1 VGVLLAFWCSRRRRR
16 PTAIRYPKDEVDQE
30 MHQHPVGTHYEILD
44 EADNQ
49 QSRAQQCGLV
59 AYSEPL
65 AIQGVASSKVFA
77 DFRRTLFAPG
87 GAVVNDAPMPSARAG
102 STNGDV
108 SPPNVCA
115 RQVTMLSTITEGDR
129 HGALGGIE
137 IRIPSDE
144 LARLRAE
151 SSNVQILQA
160 EIARLRASPTRGE
173 EPPPAY

>member
-1 VGVLLAFWCSRRRRR
+1 M
-16 PTAIRYPKDEVDQE
+16 Q
-30 MHQHPVGTHYEILD
+30 QHPAGTHYEILD

-49 QSRAQQCGLV
+49 HSRAQHCGVV
-59 AYSEPL
+59 AHSEPL

-87 GAVVNDAPMPSARAG
+87 GAAVNDVPMPSARAG
-102 STNGDV
+102 STTSDV
-108 SPPNVCA
+108 SPPNVHA
-115 RQVTMLSTITEGDR
+115 RQVSMLSTTTEGGR

-160 EIARLRASPTRGE
+160 EIARLRAGPANGE